1 MKKNKSKK
9 QGHIIFFSVLLFLIL
24 AAFWYFIPVT
34 ETIDLD
40 VENADGKEVKAAL
53 ITDLHSCY
61 YGKDQKGLLK
71 RIDKENPDI
80 VLLGGDIFDDK
91 QGNDNSEIVCN
102 ALVSKYPCYYVTGN
116 HEFWSER
123 VDEIKQYLKGIGVH
137 VLAGDTE
144 TITIH
149 DITLDI
155 SGVDDP
161 TRLRKKEWLDQLDAA
176 YQKTDP
182 THVKILVTHR
192 PEKVETYEKYDYNII
207 VAGHAHS
214 GQIRIPFINHGLY
227 SPNQGFNA
235 KYVNGLY
242 ELSNGSKLVV
252 SRGLARE
259 STPAPR
265 YFNHPEL
272 VILKIH

>member
-9 QGHIIFFSVLLFLIL
+9 KGHIIFFSVLLFLIL

-91 QGNDNSEIVCN
+91 LGNNNSEIVCK
-102 ALVSKYPCYYVTGN
+102 ALASKYPCYYVTGN

-123 VDEIKQYLKGIGVH
+123 VDEIKRYLKGIGVH

-161 TRLRKKEWLDQLDAA
+161 TRIGKKKWKNQLDKA

-182 THVKILVTHR
+182 THVKILISHR
-192 PEKVETYEKYDYNII
+192 PEKVKIYEQYDYDII

-214 GQIRIPFINHGLY
+214 GQIRIPFYNHGLY
-227 SPNQGFNA
+227 APNQGFNA

>member
-91 QGNDNSEIVCN
+91 QTAE
-102 ALVSKYPCYYVTGN
+102 
-116 HEFWSER
+116 E
-123 VDEIKQYLKGIGVH
+123 VDE
-137 VLAGDTE
+137 
-144 TITIH
+144 
-149 DITLDI
+149 
-155 SGVDDP
+155 
-161 TRLRKKEWLDQLDAA
+161 
-176 YQKTDP
+176 
-182 THVKILVTHR
+182 
-192 PEKVETYEKYDYNII
+192 
-207 VAGHAHS
+207 
-214 GQIRIPFINHGLY
+214 
-227 SPNQGFNA
+227 
-235 KYVNGLY
+235 
-242 ELSNGSKLVV
+242 
-252 SRGLARE
+252 
-259 STPAPR
+259 
-265 YFNHPEL
+265 
-272 VILKIH
+272 

>member
-9 QGHIIFFSVLLFLIL
+9 KGHIIFFSFLLFLIL

-71 RIDKENPDI
+71 RIDKENPDM

-91 QGNDNSEIVCN
+91 QGNDNSEIVCK
-102 ALVSKYPCYYVTGN
+102 ALASKYPCYYVTGN

-144 TITIH
+144 TITIN

-161 TRLRKKEWLDQLDAA
+161 TRLRKKEWLDQLDKA
-176 YQKTDP
+176 YQKTDQ
-182 THVKILVTHR
+182 THVKILISHR
-192 PEKVETYEKYDYNII
+192 PERVETYEKYDYDII

-227 SPNQGFNA
+227 APNQGFNA